1 MNCLYLNFNAHI
13 YKGPFFKTVQYT
25 LMNNWKMT
33 MHLGKSRV
41 ISCLKQ
47 FSWGVKVFTTDSRT
61 SDALH
66 THTQSKSEIQ
76 LTGER

>member
-1 MNCLYLNFNAHI
+1 
-13 YKGPFFKTVQYT
+13 
-25 LMNNWKMT
+25 MNNWKRT